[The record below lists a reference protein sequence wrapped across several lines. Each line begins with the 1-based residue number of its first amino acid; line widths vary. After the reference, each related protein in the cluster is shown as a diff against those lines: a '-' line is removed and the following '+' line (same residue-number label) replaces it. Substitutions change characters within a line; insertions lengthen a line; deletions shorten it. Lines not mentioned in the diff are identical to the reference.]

1 MRKRQQGLSLLGLIF
16 GGFVLIFALLLV
28 MKVTPSYLEYFAIK
42 KAVVSIANETRGR
55 GASVSDIRRRF
66 ENRSAVDDFSSVKA
80 SDLEI
85 TKEGNDVVLGFGY
98 RKEVPLF
105 WNLGI
110 YFDFAADSKGSS
122 E

>member
-55 GASVSDIRRRF
+55 GASVSEIRRRF
-66 ENRSAVDDFSSVKA
+66 ENRSNVDDFSSVKP

-85 TKEGNDVVLGFGY
+85 TKEGNDYVIAASY
-98 RKEVPLF
+98 RREVPLF
-105 WNLGI
+105 GHVGL
-110 YFDFAADSKGSS
+110 YFDFSVSS
-122 E
+122 TD